1 MDVWWNNHFL
11 CNDWESSNWF
21 PTKKNWLFGVP
32 GGSGIYNFRLEN
44 SLQVQGEVDWDPFA
58 ESASGKLFDEH
69 NGPRSLWQARF
80 FGAVGQP
87 NTCLVGQ
94 AFCDFFGGVVVFFF
108 FLGGGGGLLKTF
120 GLLSA
125 FVFSWNVTRGWEP
138 EYIGDMEPHIS
149 GVFQRIRKATNIRN
163 EVFFFFS
170 LRSPKPKQSLNFKGL
185 LDDPFLRILF
195 LNHWAKYGVCLILS
209 PLLKQATFSWQT
221 LSFKRLRSSLF
232 TEFMVFFL
240 GWTC

>member
-1 MDVWWNNHFL
+1 MIGNHPIDFQPKKTGCLEFQAGLEYITFVWKIHSKSKEKLIETRLLSPQVANYLMSIMARGVYDRRGFL
-11 CNDWESSNWF
+11 ARLGN
-21 PTKKNWLFGVP
+21 PTLALLGRLFV
-32 GGSGIYNFRLEN
+32 IFLEGW
-44 SLQVQGEVDWDPFA
+44 SF
-58 ESASGKLFDEH
+58 
-69 NGPRSLWQARF
+69 
-80 FGAVGQP
+80 
-87 NTCLVGQ
+87 
-94 AFCDFFGGVVVFFF
+94 FFF